1 MTDGKKTITE
11 WKKEVKQLTDKN
23 TEMTEQLQ
31 QLSDGYQAAL
41 MQLNQLNMLNNR
53 YVETIN
59 LLSAQVIEGRAQ
71 P

>member
-1 MTDGKKTITE
+1 MAEGKKTIGDL
-11 WKKEVKQLTDKN
+11 KKEVKGLTDKN
-23 TEMTEQLQ
+23 TELTEQLQ
-31 QLSDGYQAAL
+31 QLSDGYQAAM
-41 MQLNQLNMLNNR
+41 MQLNQLGMLNNR

>member
-1 MTDGKKTITE
+1 MAEEKKTIGNL
-11 WKKEVKQLTDKN
+11 KKEVKELTDKN
-23 TEMTEQLQ
+23 TELTEQLQ
-31 QLSDGYQAAL
+31 QLSDGYQAAM

>member
-1 MTDGKKTITE
+1 MAEGKKTIGDL
-11 WKKEVKQLTDKN
+11 KKEVKKLTDKN
-23 TEMTEQLQ
+23 TELTEQLQ
-31 QLSDGYQAAL
+31 QLSDGYQAAM
-41 MQLNQLNMLNNR
+41 MQLNQLGMLNNR

>member
-1 MTDGKKTITE
+1 MAEGKKTIGDL
-11 WKKEVKQLTDKN
+11 KKEVKGLTDKN
-23 TEMTEQLQ
+23 TELTEQLQ
-31 QLSDGYQAAL
+31 QLSDVYQAAM
-41 MQLNQLNMLNNR
+41 MQLNQLGMLNNR